1 MADTATLEARL
12 EDAEEALHAVLMGES
27 VTVVAYDG
35 HRTEYGPANEAGL
48 RRYIASLKRQLGQ
61 GGVRGSRRVIF

>member
-12 EDAEEALHAVLMGES
+12 ENAEEALHAVLMGES

-48 RRYIASLKRQLGQ
+48 RRYIASLKY
-61 GGVRGSRRVIF
+61 